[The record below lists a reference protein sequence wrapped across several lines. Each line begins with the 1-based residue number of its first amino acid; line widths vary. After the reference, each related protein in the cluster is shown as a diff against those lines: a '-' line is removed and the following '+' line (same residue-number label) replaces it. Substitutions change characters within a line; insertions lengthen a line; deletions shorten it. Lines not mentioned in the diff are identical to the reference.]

1 MKKCCKKIPIEFH
14 ISNYKLIF
22 VFIFPICDV
31 LNTKIRQVYLK
42 TYYEFFLIFSTYLSY
57 LFSFI
62 FLIIIKLR
70 ITNQKLGIKVKE
82 DDENMNTRDNESQ
95 GIINIEIK
103 KKANKKTI
111 KNLIYIIVL
120 SGINMCFSHFNYE
133 SYLDKRTI
141 GLSYKIAIFFLLSF
155 MILKYKYSSLHYI
168 AFGINIIT
176 LIIKYTITIVT
187 TDSGQYVGKHI
198 WFYLI
203 YAFSYCLFYTL
214 GKYYMDNHYQTPYFI
229 LFAIGL
235 IICIILIIIAIIQY
249 LAGYESDIFLGFQNN
264 VNGVGN
270 VFLFIGDIITQFGI
284 YLGLWITVYYF
295 TPTHIIISE
304 NIMEIIYYIVDFKG
318 NEFLW
323 EGKNV
328 DLNIYLYPIIHIINL
343 ICSLIFNEIIFL
355 KFCGLDYHTKVRINE
370 REIEEA
376 NKLEKM
382 IIKNENESRN
392 SSEFTSFSLN
402 D

>member
-141 GLSYKIAIFFLLSF
+141 GLSYKI
-155 MILKYKYSSLHYI
+155 
-168 AFGINIIT
+168 
-176 LIIKYTITIVT
+176 
-187 TDSGQYVGKHI
+187 
-198 WFYLI
+198 
-203 YAFSYCLFYTL
+203 
-214 GKYYMDNHYQTPYFI
+214 
-229 LFAIGL
+229 
-235 IICIILIIIAIIQY
+235 
-249 LAGYESDIFLGFQNN
+249 
-264 VNGVGN
+264 
-270 VFLFIGDIITQFGI
+270 
-284 YLGLWITVYYF
+284 
-295 TPTHIIISE
+295 
-304 NIMEIIYYIVDFKG
+304 
-318 NEFLW
+318 
-323 EGKNV
+323 
-328 DLNIYLYPIIHIINL
+328 
-343 ICSLIFNEIIFL
+343 LIFCF
-355 KFCGLDYHTKVRINE
+355 
-370 REIEEA
+370 
-376 NKLEKM
+376 
-382 IIKNENESRN
+382 
-392 SSEFTSFSLN
+392 
-402 D
+402 

>member
-1 MKKCCKKIPIEFH
+1 MVKKCKKCPFE
-14 ISNYKLIF
+14 ISITSYKLIF
-22 VFIFPICDV
+22 VFIFPICGV
-31 LNTKIRQVYLK
+31 LQNRLRDEYIPNENEY
-42 TYYEFFLIFSTYLSY
+42 FLTLLYYLSY

-62 FLIIIKLR
+62 FLIIIKVR
-70 ITNQKLGIKVKE
+70 IRNQKLEIKIKE
-82 DDENMNTRDNESQ
+82 AGESMNTRGSESQ

-103 KKANKKTI
+103 KDINKQTI
-111 KNLIYIIVL
+111 KNLIYIIGL

-133 SYLDKRTI
+133 SYHDKRTI

-155 MILKYKYSSLHYI
+155 IILRYQYSMLHYI
-168 AFGINIIT
+168 TFCLNIVT
-176 LIIKYTITIVT
+176 LIIKYAITIVT

-214 GKYYMDNHYQTPYFI
+214 GKYYMDNHYQSPYFI

-284 YLGLWITVYYF
+284 YLGLWITVYHF

-343 ICSLIFNEIIFL
+343 ICSLIFNEIIIL
-355 KFCGLDYHTKVRINE
+355 NFCGLDYHTKVRINE

>member
-176 LIIKYTITIVT
+176 LIIKYAITIVT

-203 YAFSYCLFYTL
+203 YAFTY
-214 GKYYMDNHYQTPYFI
+214 
-229 LFAIGL
+229 
-235 IICIILIIIAIIQY
+235 
-249 LAGYESDIFLGFQNN
+249 
-264 VNGVGN
+264 
-270 VFLFIGDIITQFGI
+270 
-284 YLGLWITVYYF
+284 
-295 TPTHIIISE
+295 
-304 NIMEIIYYIVDFKG
+304 
-318 NEFLW
+318 
-323 EGKNV
+323 
-328 DLNIYLYPIIHIINL
+328 NL
-343 ICSLIFNEIIFL
+343 ILLFL
-355 KFCGLDYHTKVRINE
+355 
-370 REIEEA
+370 
-376 NKLEKM
+376 
-382 IIKNENESRN
+382 
-392 SSEFTSFSLN
+392 
-402 D
+402 

>member
-120 SGINMCFSHFNYE
+120 SGINLCFSHFNYE

-141 GLSYKIAIFFLLSF
+141 GLSYKI
-155 MILKYKYSSLHYI
+155 
-168 AFGINIIT
+168 
-176 LIIKYTITIVT
+176 
-187 TDSGQYVGKHI
+187 
-198 WFYLI
+198 
-203 YAFSYCLFYTL
+203 
-214 GKYYMDNHYQTPYFI
+214 
-229 LFAIGL
+229 
-235 IICIILIIIAIIQY
+235 
-249 LAGYESDIFLGFQNN
+249 
-264 VNGVGN
+264 
-270 VFLFIGDIITQFGI
+270 
-284 YLGLWITVYYF
+284 
-295 TPTHIIISE
+295 
-304 NIMEIIYYIVDFKG
+304 
-318 NEFLW
+318 
-323 EGKNV
+323 
-328 DLNIYLYPIIHIINL
+328 
-343 ICSLIFNEIIFL
+343 LIFCF
-355 KFCGLDYHTKVRINE
+355 
-370 REIEEA
+370 
-376 NKLEKM
+376 
-382 IIKNENESRN
+382 
-392 SSEFTSFSLN
+392 
-402 D
+402 

>member
-355 KFCGLDYHTKVRINE
+355 KFLWIRLSYE
-370 REIEEA
+370 S
-376 NKLEKM
+376 
-382 IIKNENESRN
+382 KN
-392 SSEFTSFSLN
+392 
-402 D
+402 